1 MTELE
6 IVTISSKQT
15 TNKNLVDSTKVK
27 ESKSS
32 RFGHVL
38 YSCHCFRL
46 IERSCKSAPNVP
58 KLKYFLTFGP

>member
-15 TNKNLVDSTKVK
+15 TNNNLVDSTKVK

-38 YSCHCFRL
+38 YSCQLF
-46 IERSCKSAPNVP
+46 
-58 KLKYFLTFGP
+58 